1 MFWTYSNGRPKRPDI
16 FFDFFGGWF
25 FDNPDGGNAPGDGGG
40 GGGRRLPR
48 PKQPDRAPGFSGR
61 HRRRP
66 PGVRDYIIRSLME
79 TSQPAIMSY
88 GGHDR
93 NKATLPEEPEDF
105 WRAAVPILQQKGRSV
120 WESCLV
126 QTPWYWCHFWR
137 RCQKSTKIE
146 CFAKSLLFVR
156 FPRNEREDISVSS
169 PWGVRKPPVQC
180 RQVSSPLSHSGS
192 SCQWLTLPACQLLWG
207 CCLTTHRASCME

>member
-137 RCQKSTKIE
+137 RCQNQRRMLCKKKLVFCQIPPPW
-146 CFAKSLLFVR
+146 KGGHLDL
-156 FPRNEREDISVSS
+156 SS
-169 PWGVRKPPVQC
+169 PWGVSNH
-180 RQVSSPLSHSGS
+180 VSSS
-192 SCQWLTLPACQLLWG
+192 WATAVA
-207 CCLTTHRASCME
+207 HRATD